1 MTLFGT
7 CVMNLKQHD
16 AVEVVDVWDGNLRSN
31 EVQQLHVMVRKVLD
45 DNYTK
50 PDPFLSVPLDDD
62 KEER

>member
-1 MTLFGT
+1 
-7 CVMNLKQHD
+7 MNLKQHD
-16 AVEVVDVWDGNLRSN
+16 AVEVVDVWEGNLRSN